1 MNLINYDPH
10 KKTHPVNPLILEIL
24 IQTKKTHP
32 VNPLILEILIQTKK
46 THPVHPH
53 NPGNPDSDK

>member
-1 MNLINYDPH
+1 MQIFFVSLLSLLYYMNLINYDPH
-10 KKTHPVNPLILEIL
+10 
-24 IQTKKTHP
+24 KKTHP